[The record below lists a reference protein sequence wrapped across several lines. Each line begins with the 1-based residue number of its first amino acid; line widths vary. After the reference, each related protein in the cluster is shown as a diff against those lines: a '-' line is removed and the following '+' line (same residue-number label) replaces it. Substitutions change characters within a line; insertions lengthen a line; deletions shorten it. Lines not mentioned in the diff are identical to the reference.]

1 VRNDLSEGMRLVALR
16 HTKMPGELA
25 VLWTAVSFI
34 MELTLGRSPDE
45 IFHVEVMGEL
55 VAKF

>member
-1 VRNDLSEGMRLVALR
+1 MA
-16 HTKMPGELA
+16 GELA